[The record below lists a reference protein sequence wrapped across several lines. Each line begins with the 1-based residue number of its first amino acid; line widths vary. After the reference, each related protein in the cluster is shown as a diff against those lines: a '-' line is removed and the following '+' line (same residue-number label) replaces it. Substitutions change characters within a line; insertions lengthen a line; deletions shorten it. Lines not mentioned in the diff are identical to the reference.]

1 VSSLDIGEII
11 DARRRSPIGEGQN
24 VGRVVVPFYRAIMLE
39 LERRRLQLS
48 LPMDVVADRA
58 GVADRYYSKSLYA
71 DSPSGRQSRWET
83 LQDIVDSL
91 FPEGYD
97 IEIRPK
103 TGLRLGP
110 NELRC
115 KIAFAA
121 AATDKKSQRELL
133 RALGKKG
140 GEARREKYKT
150 MSRAE
155 RLAIARKARKTRRR
169 NRLLRAQLQKQ
180 QLELLSP
187 L

>member
-48 LPMDVVADRA
+48 LPMDVVADR
-58 GVADRYYSKSLYA
+58 YYSKSLYA

-97 IEIRPK
+97 VEIRPK

-121 AATDKKSQRELL
+121 AVTTDKKSQREMM

-155 RLAIARKARKTRRR
+155 RLAIAKKTRRTR
-169 NRLLRAQLQKQ
+169 RKNRLLRTQLQKHQ
-180 QLELLSP
+180 PELCSP